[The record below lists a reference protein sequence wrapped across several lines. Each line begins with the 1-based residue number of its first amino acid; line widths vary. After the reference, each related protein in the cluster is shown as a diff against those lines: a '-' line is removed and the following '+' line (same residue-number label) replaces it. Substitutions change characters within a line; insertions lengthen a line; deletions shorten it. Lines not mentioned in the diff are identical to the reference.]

1 MTRGKD
7 AADYAVANPP
17 HAAIAPPSM
26 QLADDGGEGNRKNLA
41 TEFIGD
47 AQLPA
52 APVFGRGRHHE
63 EAHEALG
70 LGIGFGETSDGEAAP
85 VPQDMAGAGAVE
97 IDFSHVPPPSGAIA
111 YSYGGCRGS
120 GFSRACRPRR
130 F

>member
-7 AADYAVANPP
+7 AADDAVANPP

-41 TEFIGD
+41 TELIGD

-52 APVFGRGRHHE
+52 APVLGR
-63 EAHEALG
+63 
-70 LGIGFGETSDGEAAP
+70 GIGFGEASDGEAAP

-97 IDFSHVPPPSGAIA
+97 IDFGHVPPPSGAIA
-111 YSYGGCRGS
+111 YSYGGCR
-120 GFSRACRPRR
+120 
-130 F
+130 